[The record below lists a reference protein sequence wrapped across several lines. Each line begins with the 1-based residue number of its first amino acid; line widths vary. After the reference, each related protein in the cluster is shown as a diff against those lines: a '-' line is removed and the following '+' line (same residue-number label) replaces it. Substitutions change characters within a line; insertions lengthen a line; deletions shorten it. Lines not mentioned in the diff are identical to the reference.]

1 VPCDVLGRISVRR
14 HGDPQSQPLPRVH
27 LSIAGANCNEG
38 ATQNNLG
45 NALRTL
51 GEHGSDTARL
61 EAAVSA
67 FRDVLKE
74 FTRERAPAYQGIVQ
88 RSLEVAEKLLAART
102 CPVGRNGTLV
112 LVGSWRH
119 RGPVIQPSEDRR
131 TAIGREGRGR

>member
-1 VPCDVLGRISVRR
+1 M
-14 HGDPQSQPLPRVH
+14 H

-38 ATQNNLG
+38 GTQNNLG

-51 GEHGSDTARL
+51 GEHESDTARL

-88 RSLEVAEKLLAART
+88 RSLEWRRNSWQRERARLAAT
-102 CPVGRNGTLV
+102 GR
-112 LVGSWRH
+112 WCW
-119 RGPVIQPSEDRR
+119 
-131 TAIGREGRGR
+131 